1 MTKHGRGV
9 AKEEVIDSYQNPD
22 RSGPPQVP
30 KEAPFRLGVATR
42 KAATV
47 EGEGKGK
54 ARMQALQEAFDGFKG
69 IFDFVSGANDVILV
83 KHLDGTVKCSVVR
96 VSPKIY

>member
-1 MTKHGRGV
+1 M
-9 AKEEVIDSYQNPD
+9 
-22 RSGPPQVP
+22 
-30 KEAPFRLGVATR
+30 
-42 KAATV
+42 